1 LDKSGFL
8 SSSKILLLR
17 PAIEKK
23 KDMFEYLGLLGYWM
37 EPIFERDSLR
47 EILIVMFSGLGLLI
61 FGYLIKGMWGAITAF
76 AIGTL
81 IFLYSK
87 HLLPF

>member
-1 LDKSGFL
+1 MK
-8 SSSKILLLR
+8 
-17 PAIEKK
+17 
-23 KDMFEYLGLLGYWM
+23 
-37 EPIFERDSLR
+37 PIFEPDSLR
-47 EILIVMFSGLGLLI
+47 EILIVMFSGLGLVI
-61 FGYLIKGMWGAITAF
+61 FGYLIKGIWGAITAF

>member
-1 LDKSGFL
+1 
-8 SSSKILLLR
+8 
-17 PAIEKK
+17 
-23 KDMFEYLGLLGYWM
+23 MFGYLGLLGYWR
-37 EPIFERDSLR
+37 EPIFEPDFLH
-47 EILIVMFSGLGLLI
+47 EILIVMFSGLALVIL
-61 FGYLIKGMWGAITAF
+61 GYLIKGIWGAITAF

>member
-1 LDKSGFL
+1 
-8 SSSKILLLR
+8 
-17 PAIEKK
+17 
-23 KDMFEYLGLLGYWM
+23 MFEYLGLLGYWT

-47 EILIVMFSGLGLLI
+47 EILMVMFSGLGLVI
-61 FGYLIKGMWGAITAF
+61 FGYIIKGIWGAVIAF

-87 HLLPF
+87 DLLPF